1 MLKPKRSHKIQAV
14 TVHDVTFDEPVLM
27 LELSKPEP
35 KDGVLLLQLKG
46 IDISKSAP
54 EWFER
59 DEITERIFEIVLRN
73 EQGDCTVLYQPVLIH
88 TPQLREQTKP
98 FEQR

>member
-1 MLKPKRSHKIQAV
+1 MLGLAQQNDGLIKAEKLIWIVMLKPKRSHKIQAV

-46 IDISKSAP
+46 IDISS
-54 EWFER
+54 
-59 DEITERIFEIVLRN
+59 LRR
-73 EQGDCTVLYQPVLIH
+73 VV
-88 TPQLREQTKP
+88 
-98 FEQR
+98 